1 MEMAAL
7 LRRAAGVSS
16 RRMARVA
23 TSSMA
28 RSAVRVLSTQPSSAR
43 RPLPQSD
50 FHELRERSLLQY
62 VIAESTEGD
71 PESVTAAMD
80 TFWDTYFNGEGTAEW
95 QLRVQ
100 ALDQAI
106 GAKSPH
112 TAMEIGTY
120 CGYTAVRMGRLVPP
134 GGKLISVEMDPLYA
148 AIATK
153 VVEHAGLRDR
163 VFVEIGTVKDRLAA
177 IQNKYGLSGP
187 LDAVLLDHEVSSYLP
202 DLQRLEAEGLI
213 TKGTVVL
220 CDWSLYP
227 GSEEREQ
234 APTDGK
240 DFMTYLAQAGGP
252 TATHTLTGKEVFTV
266 SSWTGVI

>member
-1 MEMAAL
+1 MLAAL
-7 LRRAAGVSS
+7 TRRWPAAACSSRLAARAVSAHGARAA
-16 RRMARVA
+16 
-23 TSSMA
+23 
-28 RSAVRVLSTQPSSAR
+28 LSTQPSSAR

-71 PESVTAAMD
+71 ADSVTAAMD

-95 QLRVQ
+95 QLRVT

-106 GAKSPH
+106 SAKKPQ

-120 CGYTAVRMGRLVPP
+120 CGYTAVRMGRLIPA
-134 GGKLISVEMDPLYA
+134 GGRLISLEMDPLYA
-148 AIATK
+148 AIASK
-153 VVEHAGLRDR
+153 IVEQAGLSDR
-163 VFVEIGTVKDRLAA
+163 VSVEIGTIKGRLPA
-177 IQNKYGLSGP
+177 IQSKYGLDGP

-213 TKGTVVL
+213 TKGTAVL

-227 GSEEREQ
+227 GSEGTVQ

-240 DFMTYLAQAGGP
+240 EFMDYLAQVGGA
-252 TATHTLTGKEVFTV
+252 TARHTLRDKEVFTV

>member
-1 MEMAAL
+1 VHAPSRQAMLAAL
-7 LRRAAGVSS
+7 GRSS
-16 RRMARVA
+16 RSALGARTA
-23 TSSMA
+23 
-28 RSAVRVLSTQPSSAR
+28 RVLSSIPNTR

-62 VIAESTEGD
+62 VIAESKEGD
-71 PESVTAAMD
+71 ADSVTAAMD

-95 QLRVQ
+95 QLRVN

-106 GAKSPH
+106 TAKSPK
-112 TAMEIGTY
+112 TVMEIGTY
-120 CGYTAVRMGRLVPP
+120 CGYTAVRIGRLLPP

-153 VVEHAGLRDR
+153 IVEHAGLGGR
-163 VFVEIGTVKDRLAA
+163 VSVEIGTVKDRLEAVKS
-177 IQNKYGLSGP
+177 KYSLSGP
-187 LDAVLLDHEVSSYLP
+187 LDAVLLDHEVSLYLP
-202 DLQRLEAEGLI
+202 DLQRLEGEGLI

-227 GSEEREQ
+227 GSDDDAQ

-240 DFMTYLAQAGGP
+240 DFMAYLSTVGGA
-252 TATHTLTGKEVFTV
+252 TARHTLRDKEVFSV
-266 SSWTGVI
+266 SSWTGAV